1 MLITAESIR
10 NYKKRDQVPGNKK
23 TKQKIVGLSEK
34 INCVFFFQGR
44 IKLTVHLYLLAL
56 NGYLLGY
63 FVIVMLFDVISY
75 NFVRMI
81 WLLLLLSGTD
91 RALAGLSLVDN
102 RDNTNSTPGLSH
114 NLKYYNYNNI
124 IVLYNI

>member
-1 MLITAESIR
+1 M
-10 NYKKRDQVPGNKK
+10 
-23 TKQKIVGLSEK
+23 
-34 INCVFFFQGR
+34 
-44 IKLTVHLYLLAL
+44 HLYLLAL

-75 NFVRMI
+75 NFVQMI

-102 RDNTNSTPGLSH
+102 RDNSTPGLSQ

>member
-1 MLITAESIR
+1 M
-10 NYKKRDQVPGNKK
+10 
-23 TKQKIVGLSEK
+23 
-34 INCVFFFQGR
+34 
-44 IKLTVHLYLLAL
+44 HLYLLAL